1 MAGEGSPERKQN
13 RRDQRG
19 KTGLSRSDDLARR
32 AAASPGVINLGGGL
46 PTETLFPRARLAA
59 SFVRALKASG
69 APALQYGWVEGQEPL
84 RRLVAERLVARG
96 ARVQA
101 DDVII
106 TNGAQQAIS
115 IAVQM
120 VTRAGDSIGVQPASY
135 PAALDLFR
143 ARKLTLSA
151 LEEGRA
157 SYVMP
162 ALGNPDGR
170 ALSAETRAALLSSRR
185 PIIEDDAYG
194 ELRFSP
200 APGPPLVLSEHPA
213 RTYHVGTFSK
223 TLCPGLRVGWL
234 VVPPRRR
241 AQALRIKQNDDL
253 QSNSLSQAVLAD
265 YVAHNDFDARLVALR
280 RLYRRRAQRLA
291 EAVQKALPGW
301 RFNFPEGGFCL
312 WIETDA
318 AVNEQRFLELALAEG
333 VSVDG
338 GSAFHAHPVA
348 HRATY
353 LRLCFSFEA
362 PGRFRE
368 GAARL
373 ARAWKRAQR
382 RTSGK

>member
-1 MAGEGSPERKQN
+1 
-13 RRDQRG
+13 
-19 KTGLSRSDDLARR
+19 
-32 AAASPGVINLGGGL
+32 
-46 PTETLFPRARLAA
+46 
-59 SFVRALKASG
+59 LKANG

-84 RRLVAERLVARG
+84 RKLVAQRLVARG

-115 IAVQM
+115 IAVQL
-120 VTRAGDSIGVQPASY
+120 VTGAGDSIGVQPASY

-143 ARKLTLSA
+143 ARKLALSTL
-151 LEEGRA
+151 EKGRA

-162 ALGNPDGR
+162 GVGNPDGR
-170 ALSAETRAALLSSRR
+170 ALPAKTRAALLSGRR

-200 APGPPLVLSEHPA
+200 TPGPPLLLNEQPA

-241 AQALRIKQNDDL
+241 AHALRLKQNDDL

-265 YVAHNDFDARLVALR
+265 YLAHNDFDARLVALR

-312 WIETDA
+312 WIEADA
-318 AVNEQRFLELALAEG
+318 AVDETRFLELALAEG
-333 VSVDG
+333 VTFDG
-338 GSAFHAHPVA
+338 GSAFHAQPVA
-348 HRATY
+348 HRATH
-353 LRLCFSFEA
+353 LRLCFSFEDPA
-362 PGRFRE
+362 RFRE
-368 GAARL
+368 GVARL
-373 ARAWKRAQR
+373 ARAWRRAQR
-382 RTSGK
+382 QTSRKTSRPASRRTKAKRRPRKGAHERRR